1 MHKALRSIDPLGFRL
16 PPGGGKLSSNQR
28 AAITRKFKSLRGLI
42 TDPSKKAIT
51 PRKLKGETQKQYNAR
66 IRKLKEE
73 TGTPKNIKKVFV
85 PVTKP
90 GQRMS
95 LKKGFVTI
103 TTSAAK
109 WRDYVLKH
117 ETISQMAN
125 NPEWAPVI
133 MSEDTGIALE
143 DERFSH
149 YVFGNSQFETLE
161 DMAESIVMSDD
172 WYLLNRSNPTI
183 RAFYRRKQ
191 R

>member
-1 MHKALRSIDPLGFRL
+1 MHKALRSIDPLRFRL
-16 PPGGGKLSSNQR
+16 PPGRGKLSSNQR

-42 TDPSKKAIT
+42 TDPSKKAVT
-51 PRKLKGETQKQYNAR
+51 PRKLKGETKREYNAR

-73 TGTPKNIKKVFV
+73 TGTPKNSKKVFV
-85 PVTKP
+85 PVTRP

-109 WRDYVLKH
+109 WRDYLLNH
-117 ETISQMAN
+117 ETIAQMVE

-133 MSEDTGIALE
+133 MSEDVGVALE

-149 YVFGNSQFETLE
+149 YVLGNSQFETLE
-161 DMAESIVMSDD
+161 NMAESIVMSDD

-183 RAFYRRKQ
+183 RAFYRRK
-191 R
+191 

>member
-1 MHKALRSIDPLGFRL
+1 MHKALQSIDPLGFRL
-16 PPGGGKLSSNQR
+16 PPGRGKLSSNQR

-66 IRKLKEE
+66 ISKLKEE

-85 PVTKP
+85 PVTKS

-133 MSEDTGIALE
+133 ISEDLGIALE

-149 YVFGNSQFETLE
+149 YVFGNSQFETFE
-161 DMAESIVMSDD
+161 DMAESVVKSDD

-183 RAFYRRKQ
+183 RAFYKRK
-191 R
+191 